1 MLGLLFVA
9 VTAAASY
16 IAPQPTEW
24 PNLCQHFASRAR
36 GTTARPFVG
45 RGTMQALAVPVMVLV
60 LIALAVGFVLGAFWG
75 ARHYERR
82 RRRRKSGIVHVR

>member
-1 MLGLLFVA
+1 MQAFCVEGA
-9 VTAAASY
+9 R
-16 IAPQPTEW
+16 
-24 PNLCQHFASRAR
+24 HHRA
-36 GTTARPFVG
+36 PFVG
-45 RGTMQALAVPVMVLV
+45 RRTMQPLAVPVMVLV